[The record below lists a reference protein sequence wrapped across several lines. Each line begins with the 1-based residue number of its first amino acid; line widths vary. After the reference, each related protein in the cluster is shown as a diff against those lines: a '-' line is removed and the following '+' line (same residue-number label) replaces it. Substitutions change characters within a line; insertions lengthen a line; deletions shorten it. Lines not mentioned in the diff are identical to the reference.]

1 MLEAILQRIN
11 NYFVKDIIEGVIE
24 VADGAITANEKPIEM
39 AENQYIRIRGS
50 IFLDG
55 VYKFPPE
62 LTGNEKFIGEVWLLA
77 VPPAVIELADEITEW
92 CVNNKPSALVSET
105 FGGYSYTKGT
115 NKSGTAT
122 ADWSEVFADRLK
134 AYKKI

>member
-1 MLEAILQRIN
+1 M
-11 NYFVKDIIEGVIE
+11 D
-24 VADGAITANEKPIEM
+24 
-39 AENQYIRIRGS
+39 S
-50 IFLDG
+50 
-55 VYKFPPE
+55 VYKFPAE
-62 LTGNEKFIGEVWLLA
+62 ITGRETFIGEVWLLA

-92 CVNNKPSALVSET
+92 CVNNKPSALVSES

-122 ADWSEVFADRLK
+122 ADWTEVFADRLK

>member
-11 NYFVKDIIEGVIE
+11 NYFVKDIIEGVIV
-24 VADGAITANEKPIEM
+24 VADGAITADGEPIEI

-50 IFLDG
+50 IFMDS
-55 VYKFPPE
+55 VYKFPE
-62 LTGNEKFIGEVWLLA
+62 EITGRETFIGEVWLLA

-92 CVNNKPSALVSET
+92 CVNNKPSALVSES

-134 AYKKI
+134 AHKKI

>member
-11 NYFVKDIIEGVIE
+11 NYFVKDIIEGVITIAE
-24 VADGAITANEKPIEM
+24 GTITANGEPIEI
-39 AENQYIRIRGS
+39 ADNQYIRIRGS

-55 VYKFPPE
+55 VYKYPPE
-62 LTGNEKFIGEVWLLA
+62 LTGRETFVGEVWLLA
-77 VPPAVIELADEITEW
+77 VPPAVLELADEITEW
-92 CVNNKPSALVSET
+92 CVNNKPTNLMSES
-105 FGGYSYTKGT
+105 FGGYSYTRGA

-122 ADWSEVFADRLK
+122 ADWGEVFSDRLK

>member
-11 NYFVKDIIEGVIE
+11 NYFVKNIIEGVIE
-24 VADGAITANEKPIEM
+24 VADGAITANGKPIEI
-39 AENQYIRIRGS
+39 AENQYIRIKDS

-55 VYKFPPE
+55 VYQFPSE
-62 LTGNEKFIGEVWLLA
+62 LAGNEKFFGEVWLLA
-77 VPPAVIELADEITEW
+77 VPLAIIELADEITEW
-92 CVNNKPSALVSET
+92 CVNNQPTNIISES
-105 FGGYSYTKGT
+105 FGGYSSTKGT

-122 ADWSEVFADRLK
+122 ADWSEVFVDRLK